1 MFSLI
6 VALDSKYGIGK
17 NNDLPWKLKKDMD
30 YFRMMTTTTNTEN
43 VNKMN
48 AVIMGRNTWESIPK
62 KFRPL
67 KNRFNIVISST
78 LNDSNYENTKFFKN
92 LPEVIKYIQNN
103 TNQNIKNSFIIGGS
117 SIYQEFLDNHLDK
130 LSNLYITQV
139 YDNFDCDRVFLTKEK
154 YNEIIQNYDLF
165 SCSDFISE
173 TCPLNNKIIYYR
185 FLRYQVKGFD
195 IESNIPMF
203 ENIEENQYL
212 NLLEKITSQGIQRG
226 DRTGTGTLSVF
237 GETQKFNL
245 RDTFPLLTTKRM
257 FLRGIFEE
265 LMLYLRGQTDNKILN
280 SKNINIWNGNTSRE
294 FLDQRG
300 LNKYE
305 EGDMGE
311 TYGFNFRHFGGEYK
325 GCQYEYG
332 ADNGF
337 DQLNNA
343 INLIKNNPES
353 RRIIISLWNPKTNH
367 KAALPSCLCW
377 YQFYVNT
384 QANELNLLINIRS
397 SDFFLANNWNVCTGA
412 LLVHLICSLD
422 GIDLSPGD
430 LTVISGDTH
439 IYNTHMEQVKIN
451 MERKPRPFPKLLI
464 KNRKTKI
471 EDFEYEDLR
480 LIGYNPYP
488 GISAPM
494 AV

>member
-1 MFSLI
+1 
-6 VALDSKYGIGK
+6 
-17 NNDLPWKLKKDMD
+17 
-30 YFRMMTTTTNTEN
+30 
-43 VNKMN
+43 
-48 AVIMGRNTWESIPK
+48 
-62 KFRPL
+62 
-67 KNRFNIVISST
+67 
-78 LNDSNYENTKFFKN
+78 
-92 LPEVIKYIQNN
+92 
-103 TNQNIKNSFIIGGS
+103 
-117 SIYQEFLDNHLDK
+117 
-130 LSNLYITQV
+130 
-139 YDNFDCDRVFLTKEK
+139 
-154 YNEIIQNYDLF
+154 
-165 SCSDFISE
+165 
-173 TCPLNNKIIYYR
+173 
-185 FLRYQVKGFD
+185 
-195 IESNIPMF
+195 MF

-332 ADNGF
+332 DDNGF

-464 KNRKTKI
+464 KNRKNKI